1 MTTST
6 VIIGILVV
14 LLIVCV
20 YIIRNLLVKLERIE
34 DLVLDYEKY
43 FNQITETLTD
53 GQKHL
58 KNLDER
64 GVFQSDD
71 EVGYFF
77 RELKQ
82 VQEQLNQYITAKTNA
97 TKKVK
102 Q

>member
-1 MTTST
+1 MTTYT
-6 VIIGILVV
+6 IIIGILVV
-14 LLIVCV
+14 LLLVFV

-97 TKKVK
+97 TKEIK
-102 Q
+102 